1 MPPSRYSRQARRAT
15 VGVNVLDAAALLCLA
30 ASATFWLNLYW
41 SLLAPPLLSVSALI
55 AVSMGLVYALVLPVL
70 WSMLIPSTPAGML
83 LQSTKTRTWGF
94 IFVVAASVY
103 LTFHA
108 WTVLSAWWS
117 VQPNV
122 QLTGQ
127 DLWMAIACLI
137 AFIGIPAL
145 AWVQATPEQWV
156 AQIRQAHLVRRLKI
170 QHAADIAILKTTLL
184 RAQQKAAVGVANL
197 MSAERQELVDTLRA
211 LFEGQN
217 ETLRAIAGTFRD
229 VADVEL
235 SFRVSDEDELAQGFN
250 VVADELERASQL
262 VKTGTNAPVL
272 GDSVAQPAGVANA
285 SQRVERAGAVSQGNA
300 GQRTTTHDNG
310 EPYAVEYDA
319 ARSQLRPT
327 WSAKQ
332 LAAALGV
339 EESTARGILGERSAA
354 VRAPSPAGLGL
365 AAPTAAGL
373 EQRRYPGG
381 RAGGLAHGGAGAAGR
396 LGRCGAR
403 VQRGGALPLDTAPS
417 SGGASPVEYRDVG
430 ADCGLA

>member
-1 MPPSRYSRQARRAT
+1 MPPSRYSRQVRRAT

-41 SLLAPPLLSVSALI
+41 SLLTPPLLSVSALI
-55 AVSMGLVYALVLPVL
+55 AVSMGLVYAVVLPVL

-156 AQIRQAHLVRRLKI
+156 EQIRQAHLVRRLKI

-197 MSAERQELVDTLRA
+197 MPAERQELVDTLRA

-235 SFRVSDEDELAQGFN
+235 SFRVSDEDELAQGFDL
-250 VVADELERASQL
+250 VADELERASQL

-272 GDSVAQPAGVANA
+272 GDSVARPAGVANA

-300 GQRTTTHDNG
+300 GQRTTTHDNS

-332 LAAALGV
+332 LAVALGV
-339 EESTARGILGERSAA
+339 EESTARGILGAWM
-354 VRAPSPAGLGL
+354 
-365 AAPTAAGL
+365 AAGL
-373 EQRRYPGG
+373 VDRTN
-381 RAGGLAHGGAGAAGR
+381 L
-396 LGRCGAR
+396 
-403 VQRGGALPLDTAPS
+403 RGF
-417 SGGASPVEYRDVG
+417 YRFVG
-430 ADCGLA
+430 EEVR